1 MNAQVTATGEPGG
14 TFSRED
20 VKYMKEALKQAQK
33 ALALGEVPIGA
44 VIVMDGK
51 IIGRGYN
58 RRNTD
63 HTTLAHAEITAIRKA
78 NRKVGDWRLEGCTLY
93 VTLEPCQMCAGAL
106 VQSRIDRVVIGAPSF
121 KSGCGGTLLNI
132 LQNDEFNHQV
142 VVESGLLQE
151 ECAAFLQQFFKELRA
166 RNKMRKKAAVQ
177 NTDAAAKEPDA
188 GAQGG
193 CPPEEIASCD

>member
-63 HTTLAHAEITAIRKA
+63 HTTLAHA
-78 NRKVGDWRLEGCTLY
+78 RLTG
-93 VTLEPCQMCAGAL
+93 
-106 VQSRIDRVVIGAPSF
+106 
-121 KSGCGGTLLNI
+121 KSATG
-132 LQNDEFNHQV
+132 V
-142 VVESGLLQE
+142 S
-151 ECAAFLQQFFKELRA
+151 
-166 RNKMRKKAAVQ
+166 KAARSTSRSNRVRCARAPWSSRGS
-177 NTDAAAKEPDA
+177 T
-188 GAQGG
+188 G
-193 CPPEEIASCD
+193 S